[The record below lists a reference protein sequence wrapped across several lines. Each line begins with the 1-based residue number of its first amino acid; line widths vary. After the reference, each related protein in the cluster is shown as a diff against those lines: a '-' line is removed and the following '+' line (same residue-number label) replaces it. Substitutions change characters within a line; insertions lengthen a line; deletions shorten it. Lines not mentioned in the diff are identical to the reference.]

1 MEWIIDAD
9 NDSVPTVWAS
19 TEVHPPGAGATQAA
33 PDVTDQNDVYRTRTV
48 IGPGWLT
55 CRLR

>member
-1 MEWIIDAD
+1 MDAD
-9 NDSVPTVWAS
+9 NDSAPTVWAS

-55 CRLR
+55 CRVR